1 MRARTTVNDSN
12 KLEPLIR
19 FSVQFSFHPI
29 SYLLST
35 ISFFVNLKSSI
46 VNRNP
51 PAQKKINI
59 PSHYFARVE
68 SYTFSTGQNME

>member
-51 PAQKKINI
+51 PAQKKN
-59 PSHYFARVE
+59 
-68 SYTFSTGQNME
+68 